1 MKLSIFDLPRGSK
14 HYVRLPSGR
23 CINVHVATDNETV
36 DVHVHVHVHV
46 HVQVNSEQWPAI
58 YSDSFTHCASGVTIY
73 HSASKCLTH
82 SDIAYL
88 QTYFPTSF

>member
-23 CINVHVATDNETV
+23 CINVHVATDSETV
-36 DVHVHVHVHV
+36 DV

-58 YSDSFTHCASGVTIY
+58 YSDSFTHCSSGVTIY

>member
-23 CINVHVATDNETV
+23 CINVHVATHSDTV
-36 DVHVHVHVHV
+36 DV

-58 YSDSFTHCASGVTIY
+58 YSDSFTHCSGGVTIY